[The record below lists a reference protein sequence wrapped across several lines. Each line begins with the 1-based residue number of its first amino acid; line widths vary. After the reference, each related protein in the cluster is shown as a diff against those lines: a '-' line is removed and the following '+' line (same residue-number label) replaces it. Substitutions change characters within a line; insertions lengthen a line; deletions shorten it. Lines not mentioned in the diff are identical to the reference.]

1 MNFGVDVCV
10 SLKEEFIHSCT
21 AYSNSQILGH
31 QKTCCDLPLFKQK
44 RLNLWVF
51 HQNMSNK
58 TAISE
63 DPDQH
68 VPMRSLISVCTF
80 YCLPKPV
87 CLKT

>member
-1 MNFGVDVCV
+1 MRYEFCVDICV
-10 SLKEEFIHSCT
+10 SLKKGFIHSCT
-21 AYSNSQILGH
+21 AYSNSQMFGH

-63 DPDQH
+63 DPDQPA
-68 VPMRSLISVCTF
+68 PMRSLIWVCTASGS
-80 YCLPKPV
+80 LAE
-87 CLKT
+87 